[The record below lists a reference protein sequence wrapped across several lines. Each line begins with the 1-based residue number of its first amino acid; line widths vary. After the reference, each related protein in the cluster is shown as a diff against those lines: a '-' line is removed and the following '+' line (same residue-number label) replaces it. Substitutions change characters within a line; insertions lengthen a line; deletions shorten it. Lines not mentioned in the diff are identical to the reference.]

1 MKNGKSMNK
10 FGKNG
15 AKGGGTVKMKGGLS
29 VTTPTSAMCNKKGM
43 K

>member
-1 MKNGKSMNK
+1 MKKSMNK

-15 AKGGGTVKMKGGLS
+15 AKGGGVVKKGSTS
-29 VTTPTSAMCNKKGM
+29 VMTPTTAMFNKKG

>member
-1 MKNGKSMNK
+1 MKKSMNK

-15 AKGGGTVKMKGGLS
+15 AKGGAIVKKGSTTVM
-29 VTTPTSAMCNKKGM
+29 TPTSAMCNKKG

>member
-1 MKNGKSMNK
+1 MKKGGLGNK

-15 AKGGGTVKMKGGLS
+15 AKGGGTMKMGKLS
-29 VTTPTSAMCNKKGM
+29 VQTPTTNMYNKKG